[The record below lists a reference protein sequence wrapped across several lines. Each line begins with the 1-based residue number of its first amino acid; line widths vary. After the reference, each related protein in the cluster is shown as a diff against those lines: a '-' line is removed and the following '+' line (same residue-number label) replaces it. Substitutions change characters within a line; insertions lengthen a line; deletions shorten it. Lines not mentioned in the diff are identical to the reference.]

1 VPIFV
6 PTHCP
11 PAENRHKQVHFV
23 TDGIESCVAQAKA
36 AAGDRD
42 VMLHGVNTAQEC
54 LRAGVLDVLE
64 IQLVPDHSARAD
76 CSSTASSPSTSSSN
90 SSGRWRTKRASSA
103 LRGATLMTESMTT
116 PIRLYMS
123 MSLDG
128 FIAGQTTGPG
138 RNSGATA
145 GGCSTWLDDRMSP
158 GTNGQVFGELMA
170 TGAVISGRCTFELA
184 ERWHGDHHDGVPVHV
199 LTHHVDE
206 GDVPPGSA
214 KFYTDVVARGAA
226 AGDRAVMVHGGKVT
240 FEELGRYTDTATGKP
255 VGMGDRTRARRLND
269 QGGRATNAGA
279 AAAPPPL
286 LTLML
291 SKAAQTDPTLGW
303 RSPIRAGPGRAHMPN
318 TFDMLFATPPVR

>member
-1 VPIFV
+1 
-6 PTHCP
+6 
-11 PAENRHKQVHFV
+11 
-23 TDGIESCVAQAKA
+23 
-36 AAGDRD
+36 
-42 VMLHGVNTAQEC
+42 
-54 LRAGVLDVLE
+54 
-64 IQLVPDHSARAD
+64 
-76 CSSTASSPSTSSSN
+76 
-90 SSGRWRTKRASSA
+90 
-103 LRGATLMTESMTT
+103 MTESMTA

-158 GTNGQVFGELMA
+158 GTNAQVFGELMA

-214 KFYTDVVARGAA
+214 KFYTDVVACGAA

-279 AAAPPPL
+279 AAATPPL